1 MTRIS
6 TKMDEIDGRFQKIFR
21 KKITF
26 PKIPI
31 IRQKM

>member
-6 TKMDEIDGRFQKIFR
+6 TKMDEIDGRFQKTFR

-26 PKIPI
+26 PKNTNY
-31 IRQKM
+31 